1 MDKKE
6 LLNHRRLKFRSIGG
20 FQEGIPV
27 EPERKRNMKPSDNNM
42 PKTADMVTEL
52 ENLKNILEA
61 GPSNSTAIEAIEKL
75 KQDVNHEISRAF
87 ISMGLQ
93 EKFESIKAELSK
105 APNPPDQP
113 PDRNVKEDMYEVMQE
128 FKHNLLQP
136 GAYLG
141 LKYKLAKLRLVSRFI
156 EITEK
161 SKKLKAEINQKIP
174 PDIKAKMEVLKNAQE
189 KLSKGDSINE
199 DLAEKVERAKKEI
212 EEVLKSANLD
222 IVGVT
227 KRKVVSSS
235 PDLRKKI
242 VELNK
247 EIHEEIERVI
257 DEAGLRSKL
266 KELKAEIAKGSTS
279 KGVEKLQAE
288 IKEGILAALDV
299 TVLKEKV
306 NNLRVELAS
315 STGRAT
321 EGKVGAENGKC

>member
-27 EPERKRNMKPSDNNM
+27 EPERKRNMKPSENYL
-42 PKTADMVTEL
+42 PKTADMVSEL
-52 ENLKNILEA
+52 DNLKKILEA
-61 GPSNSTAIEAIEKL
+61 GPSNPTSIEAVEKL
-75 KQDVNHEISRAF
+75 KQDVNQEISRAF
-87 ISMGLQ
+87 ISMGLL

-105 APNPPDQP
+105 APNPPD
-113 PDRNVKEDMYEVMQE
+113 RNVKEDMYAIMHE
-128 FKHNLLQP
+128 FKQNLLQP

-141 LKYKLAKLRLVSRFI
+141 LKYKLAKLRLISRFI

-189 KLSKGDSINE
+189 KLSKGDSIE
-199 DLAEKVERAKKEI
+199 KDLAEEVERARKEL
-212 EEVLKSANLD
+212 EEILKSANLD

-227 KRKVVSSS
+227 KRKVATSS
-235 PDLRKKI
+235 PDLRNKI

-247 EIHEEIERVI
+247 EIEEEIERVI

-266 KELKAEIAKGSTS
+266 KALKEEIAKGSTS

-288 IKEGILAALDV
+288 IKEEILAALDV
-299 TVLKEKV
+299 SVLKEKV
-306 NNLRVELAS
+306 DNLGVELAS

-321 EGKVGAENGKC
+321 EGKVGTENGRW